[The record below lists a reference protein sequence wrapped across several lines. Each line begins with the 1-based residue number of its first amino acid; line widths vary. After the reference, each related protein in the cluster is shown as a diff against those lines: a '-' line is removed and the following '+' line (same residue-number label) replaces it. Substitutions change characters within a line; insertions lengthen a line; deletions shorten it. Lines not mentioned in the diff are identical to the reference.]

1 MLEEDRIRI
10 NEIIEEKQQ
19 QSRESPIP
27 VKFNILTSSKTDA
40 HISPE
45 SAMVKPQNPLFCAPS
60 RVKSPIFHASEIKKV
75 ILPDKSTSIDYLKR
89 KDGELSP
96 ETKLNLVKASSL
108 LKEKVLFS
116 SPSSNENKAGKSIFE
131 HLYQVNIFKI
141 PPLKILNTNN
151 LIM

>member
-19 QSRESPIP
+19 SRESPSPIP
-27 VKFNILTSSKTDA
+27 VKFNILTSRKTDT
-40 HISPE
+40 HLSPE
-45 SAMVKPQNPLFCAPS
+45 SAVVNTQSPLFCAPS
-60 RVKSPIFHASEIKKV
+60 RVKSPIFHASEIKKE

-116 SPSSNENKAGKSIFE
+116 SPSSKENKVGKSIFQ
-131 HLYQVNIFKI
+131 HLYQVNILII
-141 PPLKILNTNN
+141 PSF
-151 LIM
+151 